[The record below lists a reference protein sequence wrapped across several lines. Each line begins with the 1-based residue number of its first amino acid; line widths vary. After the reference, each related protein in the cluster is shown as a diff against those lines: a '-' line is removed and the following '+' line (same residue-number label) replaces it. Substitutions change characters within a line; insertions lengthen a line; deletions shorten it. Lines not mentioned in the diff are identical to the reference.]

1 LGNVRTDQVKRT
13 ARELVRRFPDK
24 FSDNFEENKLLVG
37 KLVQGPSRKVRN
49 QIAGYIARYLAG
61 QEEEISEEETSA
73 EEGESE

>member
-73 EEGESE
+73 EEGETE

>member
-61 QEEEISEEETSA
+61 QEEEVSEEETSA

>member
-1 LGNVRTDQVKRT
+1 MRTDQVKRT

-61 QEEEISEEETSA
+61 QEEEVLEKETSA
-73 EEGESE
+73 EEGETE

>member
-61 QEEEISEEETSA
+61 QEEEIVEEETSA
-73 EEGESE
+73 EEGETE

>member
-1 LGNVRTDQVKRT
+1 VRTDQVKRT

-61 QEEEISEEETSA
+61 QEEEVLEKETSA
-73 EEGESE
+73 EEGETE

>member
-1 LGNVRTDQVKRT
+1 VRTDQVKRT

-73 EEGESE
+73 EEGETE

>member
-24 FSDNFEENKLLVG
+24 FSNNFEENKLLVG

-49 QIAGYIARYLAG
+49 QIAGYIAKYLAG
-61 QEEEISEEETSA
+61 QEEEVSEEETSA
-73 EEGESE
+73 EEGETE